1 VSNVGQFKHGD
12 RDKPIVAPEEV
23 LETPDLFRLL
33 VESVQDYA
41 IFVLDPD
48 GIIQSWNAGA
58 ERLTGYTHEEIIG
71 RHCSIFYGPEDV
83 AAGKPEHSLDEA
95 ARVGRYEEEGWRL
108 REDGTHFWANVVV
121 TALHNP
127 NDVLIGYAKVTR
139 DLTERHL
146 AEQRAIADTRRF
158 AKEEAARAIAVAQAN
173 EFSTLL
179 DQVRSQT
186 MELERRRAEAAAAN
200 QSKSD
205 FLAAMSHELRTP
217 LNAIGGYAE
226 LLAMGLRGPLTSEQR
241 SDIDRIR
248 SSQQRLLGIIND
260 LLNFTRV
267 EAGQV
272 AYDLVNVVIA
282 DVLESVSGMLA
293 PQLLERHLVYDES
306 VCPRA
311 VVARADRAKMEQILL
326 NLLSNALKYTKPGG
340 HIAWRCSATADRVRI
355 TLRDTGPGIPS
366 DRLDDIFEPFVQV
379 GRNFTHTSEGAGLGL
394 AISRD
399 LARAMGGEL
408 TVESTLGVGSAFSL
422 DLPRVP

>member
-1 VSNVGQFKHGD
+1 MSNVGQFKHGD

-267 EAGQV
+267 
-272 AYDLVNVVIA
+272 
-282 DVLESVSGMLA
+282 
-293 PQLLERHLVYDES
+293 
-306 VCPRA
+306 
-311 VVARADRAKMEQILL
+311 
-326 NLLSNALKYTKPGG
+326 
-340 HIAWRCSATADRVRI
+340 
-355 TLRDTGPGIPS
+355 
-366 DRLDDIFEPFVQV
+366 
-379 GRNFTHTSEGAGLGL
+379 
-394 AISRD
+394 
-399 LARAMGGEL
+399 
-408 TVESTLGVGSAFSL
+408 
-422 DLPRVP
+422 